1 MNRLGFMILSILRSN
16 GATNQVQSMTVRE
29 IASIEEFDMKENT
42 VFKKLKGFEQS
53 GFIGRGFKEGRADT
67 FFITPEGCEYL
78 ERVKK

>member
-1 MNRLGFMILSILRSN
+1 MILSILRSN
-16 GATNQVQSMTVRE
+16 GPIHQVQSMTVRE
-29 IASIEEFDMKENT
+29 IASVEEFDMKENT

>member
-67 FFITPEGCEYL
+67 FFITPAGCEYL

>member
-1 MNRLGFMILSILRSN
+1 LNRLGFMILSILRSN

-29 IASIEEFDMKENT
+29 IASVEEFDMKENT

>member
-29 IASIEEFDMKENT
+29 IASVEEFDMKENT

>member
-1 MNRLGFMILSILRSN
+1 MILSILRSN

-29 IASIEEFDMKENT
+29 IASVEEFDMKENT